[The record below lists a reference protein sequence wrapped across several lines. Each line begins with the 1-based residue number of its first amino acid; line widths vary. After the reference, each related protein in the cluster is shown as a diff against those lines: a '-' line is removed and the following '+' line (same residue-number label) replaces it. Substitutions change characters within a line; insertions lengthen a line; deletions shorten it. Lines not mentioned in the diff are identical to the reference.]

1 MDKKT
6 IAHISIEVYLAVKKN
21 ELLKYVTTGIN
32 LKCIYT
38 VRDFLG
44 TAVHS
49 DRKQLT
55 RCKELAVGDKHKR
68 QPQGCVEVMD
78 VLCIMT
84 TVMGT
89 ENVHFSICI
98 ELCITEQRYYV

>member
-6 IAHISIEVYLAVKKN
+6 IAYISIEVYLAVKKN
-21 ELLKYVTTGIN
+21 ELIKYVTTGKN

-38 VRDFLG
+38 VWDLLE

-49 DRKQLT
+49 DREQLT

-68 QPQGCVEVMD
+68 QPQGPVEMMD

-84 TVMGT
+84 TVVGT
-89 ENVHFSICI
+89 ENVHVSLCI
-98 ELCITEQRYYV
+98 EPYSTEQHYCV